1 MEFYVMIYKLM
12 FKVLRS
18 VRLFFF
24 LVIASIQQGYNNLIK
39 VRVNTFIL
47 LPKISVYLKKN
58 TVVLNFVFIKN
69 QFPPKY

>member
-39 VRVNTFIL
+39 VTVNTFIL
-47 LPKISVYLKKN
+47 LPKISVYLKKI
-58 TVVLNFVFIKN
+58 LLF
-69 QFPPKY
+69 